1 MNKKFINTLL
11 AGAFFISVSTPK
23 LALFWDKKGKSVPER
38 VENNLQIENPDLGVQ
53 QNLKE
58 RVRKFVGTRAAIGT
72 GKVVAIDGET
82 LTVVKDEKT
91 YSVLTDSSTKFRRRF
106 WGTSS
111 LSEISVNDLVHVVG
125 RWQNEEKTQVGAII
139 VRNMS
144 IQKRY
149 GVFFG
154 VVTSVS
160 DSGFVIQSAQRGN
173 LTVSISDTTNIVNR
187 IMDVITL
194 SDIEVGHRVR
204 VKGTWDS
211 VNLTITDIVQVKN
224 FSIPSLPSPTPSAD

>member
-1 MNKKFINTLL
+1 M
-11 AGAFFISVSTPK
+11 
-23 LALFWDKKGKSVPER
+23 
-38 VENNLQIENPDLGVQ
+38 
-53 QNLKE
+53 
-58 RVRKFVGTRAAIGT
+58 
-72 GKVVAIDGET
+72 
-82 LTVVKDEKT
+82 
-91 YSVLTDSSTKFRRRF
+91 
-106 WGTSS
+106 
-111 LSEISVNDLVHVVG
+111 
-125 RWQNEEKTQVGAII
+125 
-139 VRNMS
+139 
-144 IQKRY
+144 
-149 GVFFG
+149 FFG